1 MSVKRRK
8 TKRGLTKGYYY
19 YFCMNGKRY
28 RGACS
33 GCSSE
38 QEAVEYEKKIQDTVR
53 RLSEQKTVNALVE
66 NFKEEL
72 AGGVKIALEDAFQ
85 RYLEKPS
92 RRQSSSQHK
101 RTTETCWNDF
111 CAFMRENFP
120 NVRDLNQ
127 VTRNHAEKYI
137 RYIKEHGRFT
147 KLVTF
152 SRGKKVRKACVA
164 YRTLSSLSLRTINY
178 YHKVMK
184 SVFSKLRED
193 AGLLSNPFDF
203 EMMTNDS
210 ESRDAFTTAELKLIN
225 DNMDS
230 FVKPI
235 FVIGICTGLS
245 RGDICTLRWDEIID
259 GHWIV
264 RRRRKTG
271 VHLEIPILPPLAT
284 FLREQKAAL
293 SETKYKDTEYVLPEH
308 AKMYLENPAGLSYRF
323 KKFLEGLGIKTTRQ
337 IPNRARV
344 SSIKDIHSL
353 RHTFAYLAGC
363 YNVPLSV
370 VQSILG
376 HMSPEMTKHYQA
388 HADRE
393 AKVKFLA
400 QLPAFIGQTD
410 GTENAIT
417 SADTSIFSPNQET
430 SDLRSIL
437 LRQIQNMPEGKLEEA
452 ATLLK
457 TLAAG

>member
-1 MSVKRRK
+1 M
-8 TKRGLTKGYYY
+8 TKGFYY
-19 YFCMNGKRY
+19 YFCVNGKRY
-28 RGACS
+28 RGACA
-33 GCSSE
+33 GCSTE
-38 QEAVEYEKKIQDTVR
+38 QEAIEYEKKIQDTVR
-53 RLSEQKTVNALVE
+53 KLSEQKTVSALVE

-72 AGGVKIALEDAFQ
+72 TGGEKIKLRDAFL
-85 RYLEKPS
+85 RYLEKPT
-92 RRQSSSQHK
+92 RRHSSPTHK
-101 RTTETCWNDF
+101 KQEEGCWNDF
-111 CAFMRENFP
+111 LAFMEQTFP
-120 NVRDLNQ
+120 GITDIDQ
-127 VTRNHAEKYI
+127 VTKNHAEKYI
-137 RYIKEHGRFT
+137 RHIKEHGRFT
-147 KLVTF
+147 RLITVHHGPNSWNPT
-152 SRGKKVRKACVA
+152 STYPALSVLSVR
-164 YRTLSSLSLRTINY
+164 SINY
-178 YHKVMK
+178 YHRVMK
-184 SVFSKLRED
+184 SVFNKLKDD

-203 EMMTNDS
+203 EMMNSET

-230 FVKPI
+230 FVRPI

-245 RGDICTLRWDEIID
+245 RGDICTLRWDEIVD
-259 GHWIV
+259 GRWIV

-271 VHLEIPILPPLAT
+271 VHLEIPILPPLAA
-284 FLREQKAAL
+284 FLREQRENLAD
-293 SETKYKDTEYVLPEH
+293 SENRESEYVLPEH

-323 KKFLEGLGIKTTRQ
+323 KNFLEGLGIKTTRKL
-337 IPNRARV
+337 PNRARV
-344 SSIKDIHSL
+344 SSVKDIHSL

-400 QLPAFIGQTD
+400 QLPAFVGQPS
-410 GTENAIT
+410 GTPGTAPDT
-417 SADTSIFSPNQET
+417 SLFSADHD
-430 SDLRSIL
+430 DLRSVL
-437 LRQIQNMPEGKLEEA
+437 LRQIQNMPDDKLEEA